1 MALTRRVVPALGWV
15 GGALVVLFAA
25 LPLWYMLV
33 MSFDPDPG
41 GGGAGLWPQRFSFGN
56 YRFLSAPVFAFYP
69 ALLRSVVLTTAT
81 TAVSLL
87 VATPTAYALARLHVR
102 GTARILAAMLAFAF
116 FPGIVLVVPL
126 SKVFSDIGWL
136 DRLYG
141 IGLAQLS
148 FTVPLAVW
156 FLTYAFRQVPLEVE
170 EAALMDGASRAQ
182 LVLRVLLPIA
192 RPGVAGT
199 TALVFVASWNDFLF
213 SSVLN
218 RSTRSETLPVLLA
231 KLPTIGF
238 LGGQMAA
245 AVLMCVPVA
254 LVLAVL
260 LRWLSQRNDISR

>member
-1 MALTRRVVPALGWV
+1 MALSRRVGPVLGWV
-15 GGALVVLFAA
+15 GGGLVVLFAV

-33 MSFDPDPG
+33 LSLDPDPA
-41 GGGAGLWPQRFSFGN
+41 GAGTGLWPQRLSVSN
-56 YRFLSAPVFAFYP
+56 YRFLSAPVFGFYP
-69 ALLRSVVLTTAT
+69 ALLHSLLVSGVT
-81 TAVSLL
+81 TAVSLV
-87 VATPTAYALARLHVR
+87 VATPAAYALARLHVP

-116 FPGIVLVVPL
+116 FPGIVLLVPL
-126 SKVFSDIGWL
+126 SVVFSAVGLL
-136 DRLYG
+136 DRLSG
-141 IGLAQLS
+141 IGIAQLS

-170 EAALMDGASRAQ
+170 EAALVDGANRRQ
-182 LVLRVLLPIA
+182 LVLRVLLPVA

-213 SSVLN
+213 GSVLN
-218 RSTRSETLPVLLA
+218 RSSRSETLPVLLA

-245 AVLMCVPVA
+245 AVLMCAPVA

-260 LRWLSQRNDISR
+260 LRWLSLRNDVSR